1 MLVKIV
7 DCAIH
12 PEEVIAQ
19 AKTNN
24 SGCVVSYVGLI
35 RDNSYEKAVQSV
47 EYRDQDGLAESRLT
61 KLAAEIASR
70 FKINNLAMVHRTGVL
85 KVGEI
90 NIVFALACG
99 HRQEGSRP
107 VLMPWTGLKR
117 ACPPGRR
124 RPIWTVLSIRIGERL
139 LGLKSG
145 S

>member
-47 EYRDQDGLAESRLT
+47 EYRDQDGLAESRLI
-61 KLAAEIASR
+61 KLPQRS
-70 FKINNLAMVHRTGVL
+70 
-85 KVGEI
+85 
-90 NIVFALACG
+90 
-99 HRQEGSRP
+99 
-107 VLMPWTGLKR
+107 
-117 ACPPGRR
+117 PPGLRST
-124 RPIWTVLSIRIGERL
+124 IWPWCTAP
-139 LGLKSG
+139 G
-145 S
+145 SSK